1 MDSRM
6 IKLSY
11 PQPRTRLVWLG
22 CLLWCLSLMAAAA
35 EIPAFSAEYALKRNG
50 VTLGTATRSLR
61 PLKDN
66 RYLYASVTYAS
77 GMIAWFVKDRIDES
91 STFVMQGDRIRPL
104 EYIYNRHGGAK
115 GRRVKLAFD
124 WERGVVTNVI
134 DGDPWRMEIPPD
146 VHDKL
151 GYQLAIMQ
159 DLQRGRKELQY
170 SIADGGK
177 LKTYAFQILGEEQ
190 VESPFGRLKTVKLRR
205 TEDKRDTTVWCAPAL
220 HYLPVRL
227 EQRETDG
234 SQLSMH
240 LISVTGLE
248 PRTNAEA
255 AAPSAQR

>member
-11 PQPRTRLVWLG
+11 PQPRSGLVWLG
-22 CLLWCLSLMAAAA
+22 CLMWGLTLMAAAA
-35 EIPAFSAEYALKRNG
+35 EIRAFTAEYALKRNG
-50 VTLGTATRSLR
+50 VTLGTAPRSLR

-115 GRRVKLAFD
+115 GRRGKLAFD

-134 DGDPWRMEIPPD
+134 DGEPWRIEIPPD

-159 DLQRGRKELQY
+159 DLQRSRNFQHY
-170 SIADGGK
+170 SIAEDSK
-177 LKTYAFQILGEEQ
+177 LKTYANFFL
-190 VESPFGRLKTVKLRR
+190 
-205 TEDKRDTTVWCAPAL
+205 
-220 HYLPVRL
+220 
-227 EQRETDG
+227 
-234 SQLSMH
+234 
-240 LISVTGLE
+240 
-248 PRTNAEA
+248 
-255 AAPSAQR
+255 

>member
-22 CLLWCLSLMAAAA
+22 CLLWCLSLLVVVVVF
-35 EIPAFSAEYALKRNG
+35 PAFSAEYALKRNG

-104 EYIYNRHGGAK
+104 EYIFNRHRDAK
-115 GRRVKLAFD
+115 SRRVKLAFD
-124 WERGVVTNVI
+124 WERGVVTKEN
-134 DGDPWRMEIPPD
+134 DDEPRRKEKPPD

-159 DLQRGRKELQY
+159 D
-170 SIADGGK
+170 
-177 LKTYAFQILGEEQ
+177 
-190 VESPFGRLKTVKLRR
+190 
-205 TEDKRDTTVWCAPAL
+205 
-220 HYLPVRL
+220 
-227 EQRETDG
+227 
-234 SQLSMH
+234 
-240 LISVTGLE
+240 
-248 PRTNAEA
+248 
-255 AAPSAQR
+255 

>member
-104 EYIYNRHGGAK
+104 EYRGGRRGGAG
-115 GRRVKLAFD
+115 GRRGGRAGGGG
-124 WERGVVTNVI
+124 RGGVAN
-134 DGDPWRMEIPPD
+134 
-146 VHDKL
+146 
-151 GYQLAIMQ
+151 
-159 DLQRGRKELQY
+159 
-170 SIADGGK
+170 
-177 LKTYAFQILGEEQ
+177 
-190 VESPFGRLKTVKLRR
+190 
-205 TEDKRDTTVWCAPAL
+205 
-220 HYLPVRL
+220 
-227 EQRETDG
+227 
-234 SQLSMH
+234 
-240 LISVTGLE
+240 
-248 PRTNAEA
+248 
-255 AAPSAQR
+255 